1 MARPQSPTLI
11 TLGRLIR
18 TYREAAG
25 MIQKELA
32 NKLGYT
38 NAWLSN
44 VEELASFLPLS

>member
-1 MARPQSPTLI
+1 MARPQNPTLI

-18 TYREAAG
+18 TYRETTG

-38 NAWLSN
+38 NAWVRHEALN
-44 VEELASFLPLS
+44 NRMEV